1 MNQECRAGAPRRRQR
16 QSRETR
22 EGDTRLL
29 FSQEGAPE
37 VPHCKRP
44 SSPPSTA
51 AQGVGCSDCFVLLFV
66 PCVSGDRS
74 SLFSWRGLPVSAE
87 TPRNLAPPSR
97 TATGLGDTCWLRI
110 KNPNSTILSITPTLT
125 VMGLG
130 EMEGEAI
137 SHEELILETGRRV
150 PDQLDVSVL
159 QSCER
164 NVGRF

>member
-16 QSRETR
+16 QSGGTR

-37 VPHCKRP
+37 EPHCTRP
-44 SSPPSTA
+44 SSPLSTV
-51 AQGVGCSDCFVLLFV
+51 AQGLGCGDCCVLLFF
-66 PCVSGDRS
+66 PCVSGDR
-74 SLFSWRGLPVSAE
+74 SLFSWRGLPASAE

-110 KNPNSTILSITPTLT
+110 KNPNSSILSITPTLT
-125 VMGLG
+125 IMGLG
-130 EMEGEAI
+130 EMEREAI
-137 SHEELILETGRRV
+137 SHEEFILGTGRI
-150 PDQLDVSVL
+150 PDQLVSVL

-164 NVGRF
+164 NVGRFEI